1 MNLEKLKEKLDTAGV
16 VEELIVL
23 SEKVFG
29 KCDDDVKKV
38 VEMFITKSYLMGKQN
53 QVKTFDE
60 E

>member
-1 MNLEKLKEKLDTAGV
+1 MNLEKLKEKVDAAEV

-23 SEKVFG
+23 SKKVFG
-29 KCDDDVKKV
+29 KCNDDVKNV

-60 E
+60 